1 MKNFITFLLLFCAA
15 TAFAQGEANFWYFG
29 ENAGLNFNSGSPVP
43 INNGKLDTREG
54 CSSFSDSN
62 GNLLFYSDGTTVWN
76 RLHNP
81 MPNGTGL
88 KGNASSTQS
97 AMIIPKPG
105 SSSIYY
111 IFTVGAKID
120 GGEFGFNY
128 YTIDMN
134 ADLGRGDII
143 SGPIDLSEGKSDLW
157 TEKVAAVKG
166 SECQTFWVISFAVNK
181 FYAYKVSS
189 AGVASLPIKSTVSF
203 SATDRRGYLKISP
216 DGSKIAV
223 AHMSNTINHQ
233 STPGSF
239 LLYDFNNLTGE
250 VTNQK
255 NLPLTAPSNK
265 PYGVEFSSNSEMLYV
280 NASNDFYSDVYSD
293 SNNPS
298 NHFSTLYQF
307 NLSSPEIANI
317 IASRKIID
325 SQSLFRGGL
334 QLGPDQK
341 IYRALSKT
349 YDLGIPFLG
358 VIDNPENDG
367 LECNYR
373 HAAISLNGKN
383 SAQGLP
389 PFIASIFSQIEIT
402 TINDNGIKHI
412 LNDQKIDLCNGSN
425 FNVIPESLSGT
436 ATYKWYFNNAS
447 IPFSNSSNLSFLN
460 LTPAKNGL
468 YSLVVI
474 QTDICGIIKTLKAEF
489 SIVVQN
495 PPTINSTFTLKQCDK
510 DGVAD
515 GFTDFNLNEAND
527 FLTLGDT
534 SLKATYF
541 LNYNDADSGLN
552 EINAS
557 SFSNETQTI
566 VYARIENQY
575 GCHKV
580 AQIKLEVSSTS
591 FLANYLKI
599 MSGCDNDGKIDGFR
613 LFNLAENSNEI
624 KMQFPTGQNLSV
636 SYYQN
641 IMDAQFEENEINQN
655 QPFRNETAFEQML
668 YVRVESDDNGEC
680 FGFGPHLK
688 LVVESRPEFDLDAS
702 VIYCLNL
709 PPITVSTFN
718 AQGNYSYEWKNEN
731 GMVLGND
738 PYLEIST
745 AGNYSVIATSID
757 QCESFS
763 KTIKAIPSVIATI
776 TQNDI
781 TVVDD
786 SENNSI
792 TVSTNNLGIGD
803 YEFSFNDA
811 YGNYQDEPY
820 FENIMPGIHTIYI
833 RDKNGC
839 GIAPI
844 EVSVIG
850 YPKFFTPN
858 NDGYNDTWNVLGV
871 SEAFF
876 HSATVYIFNR
886 FGKLVT
892 EIDLKS
898 NGWNGTFNG
907 NYLPASDYWFSVELV
922 DLKGNIRV
930 KKGHFSLIRR

>member
-1 MKNFITFLLLFCAA
+1 MKNFIAILLLFC
-15 TAFAQGEANFWYFG
+15 TLNVLGQGEANFWYFG

-43 INNGKLDTREG
+43 ITGNLNTREG

-105 SSSIYY
+105 STSIYY

-134 ADLGRGDII
+134 AAAGLGNVIA
-143 SGPIDLSEGKSDLW
+143 GPIDLSEGKSDLW

-166 SECQTFWVISFAVNK
+166 SECQTFWVISFAVNE

-189 AGVASLPIKSTVSF
+189 AGVASFPKKSTVSF

-223 AHMSNTINHQ
+223 AHMSNTINGQ

-250 VTNQK
+250 VTNQR
-255 NLPLTAPSNK
+255 NLPLTAPTDK
-265 PYGVEFSSNSEMLYV
+265 PYGVEFSSNSEKLYV
-280 NASNDFYSDVYSD
+280 NASNDFYSDIYSEY
-293 SNNPS
+293 NNPS

-307 NLSSPEIANI
+307 NLSSSAIADI

-349 YDLGIPFLG
+349 YNTGIPFLG

-367 LECNYR
+367 LACNYR
-373 HAAISLNGKN
+373 HKAISLNSRN
-383 SAQGLP
+383 STQGLP

-402 TINDNGIKHI
+402 TVDDKGIKHI
-412 LNDQKIDLCNGSN
+412 LNDQTIDLCNGSN
-425 FNVIPESLSGT
+425 FDVIPEPLSGIV
-436 ATYKWYFNNAS
+436 TYKWYFNNTSA
-447 IPFSNSSNLSFLN
+447 PFSNSANLSFTN
-460 LTPAKNGL
+460 LTPAENGL

-474 QTDICGIIKTLKAEF
+474 QTDICGIIKTLKGEF
-489 SIVVQN
+489 SIAVHDLPV
-495 PPTINSTFTLKQCDK
+495 INSAFEIKQCDE

-527 FLTLGDT
+527 ILTFGDA
-534 SLKATYF
+534 SLTVTYF
-541 LNYNDADSGLN
+541 LNYNDADSNLN
-552 EINAS
+552 QITASPFFNA
-557 SFSNETQTI
+557 TQST
-566 VYARIENQY
+566 VFARVENQY
-575 GCHKV
+575 GCHSI
-580 AQIKLEVSSTS
+580 AQVDLLVTSTS
-591 FLANYLKI
+591 FDEHYLKI
-599 MSGCDNDGKIDGFR
+599 ASACDNDGEIDGFR
-613 LFNLAENSNEI
+613 LFNLSENSNEI
-624 KMQFPTGQNLSV
+624 KTQFPTGQNLSV
-636 SYYQN
+636 AYYLN
-641 IMDAQFEENEINQN
+641 ITDARLEKNEINQSL
-655 QPFRNETAFEQML
+655 PYRNETAFEQTL

-688 LVVESRPEFDLDAS
+688 LVVNPRPEFELDES

-709 PPITVSTFN
+709 TPITISTYN
-718 AQGNYSYEWKNEN
+718 ANGNFTYEWRNEN
-731 GMVLGND
+731 GTVIGSN
-738 PYLEIST
+738 PYLEISA
-745 AGNYSVIATSID
+745 AGNYRVIATSTD
-757 QCESFS
+757 GCESFS
-763 KTIKAIPSVIATI
+763 KTINTIPSIIASV

-781 TVVDD
+781 KIVDD

-792 TVSTNNLGIGD
+792 TIDTKNLGVGD
-803 YEFSFNDA
+803 YEFSLDDS
-811 YGNYQDEPY
+811 YGNYQDEPH
-820 FENIMPGIHTIYI
+820 FDNIIPGIHTIYVQ
-833 RDKNGC
+833 DKNSC
-839 GIAPI
+839 GIASI

-858 NDGYNDTWNVLGV
+858 NDGQNDTWNVLGV
-871 SEAFF
+871 NENFF
-876 HSATVYIFNR
+876 QQATVYIFDR
-886 FGKLVT
+886 FGKLIT
-892 EIDLKS
+892 EIGLYS
-898 NGWNGTFNG
+898 EGWNGTFNG
-907 NYLPASDYWFSVELV
+907 KFLPATDYWFSVELV
-922 DLKGNIRV
+922 DLQGNVRV